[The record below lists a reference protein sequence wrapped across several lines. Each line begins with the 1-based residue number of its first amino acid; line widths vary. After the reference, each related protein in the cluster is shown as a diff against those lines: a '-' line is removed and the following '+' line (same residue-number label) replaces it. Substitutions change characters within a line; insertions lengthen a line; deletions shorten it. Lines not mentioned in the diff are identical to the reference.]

1 MDRTERIIILITILG
16 LSFICGLAFLMI
28 GCQTPGNVLS
38 VGDVE
43 RILESKGD
51 VICLD
56 DGFDRI
62 CTKTIP
68 GPAGKDGR
76 DGTDGRDGRD
86 GVTLLAVHEVRIEVI
101 VEKIIE
107 MVVVE
112 KYVKEVPV
120 EVVVE
125 RVVIEYVDREVPIE
139 VFVERT
145 VEIIKEVFVEVE
157 KIVQVPG
164 EKEIVYVKVPGETV
178 FVEVPGETVFVEV
191 PGEKEIVYVEV
202 PGETVFVEVPGETVF
217 IEVPVEEIVESI
229 TQDATYTEEG
239 YDNPPDCFHRHTFT
253 HTHGGARH
261 THEIIHPDGEQDD
274 FDREHDGFSG
284 LSHD

>member
-1 MDRTERIIILITILG
+1 MDRTEKIIILITLLG
-16 LSFICGLAFLMI
+16 LTLICGLAFLMI

-38 VGDVE
+38 VDDVE
-43 RILESKGD
+43 RILESEGD
-51 VICLD
+51 TICLD

-62 CTKTIP
+62 CAKTIP
-68 GPAGKDGR
+68 GPAGKDGI
-76 DGTDGRDGRD
+76 DGKDGRDGADGKD
-86 GVTLLAVHEVRIEVI
+86 GVTLIAVHEMRIEVI

-107 MVVVE
+107 MIVVE
-112 KYVKEVPV
+112 EFVKEVPV

-125 RVVIEYVDREVPIE
+125 RVVVEYIDREVPVE

-145 VEIIKEVFVEVE
+145 VEIIKEVIVEL
-157 KIVQVPG
+157 
-164 EKEIVYVKVPGETV
+164 PGETV

-191 PGEKEIVYVEV
+191 PGETVFVEV

-229 TQDATYTEEG
+229 TQDAIYTEEG
-239 YDNPPDCFHRHTFT
+239 YDNPPAGFHRHTFT
-253 HTHGGARH
+253 HTHNGARH
-261 THEIIHPDGEQDD
+261 THEIIHPNGEMDD
-274 FDREHDGFSG
+274 FEREHDGFIG